1 MRDARALPSARTA
14 QIESDHTNAKH
25 GQLHHTTTQHD
36 NADTAQLIAPT
47 ETHNTVIPSHISART
62 YNCTLELAW
71 TPSHADVQDPHGLRA

>member
-1 MRDARALPSARTA
+1 MDNYTTPQR
-14 QIESDHTNAKH
+14 N
-25 GQLHHTTTQHD
+25 TTTPTP
-36 NADTAQLIAPT
+36 DTAQLVAPT